1 MKTAANT
8 ADAAIRLTITVLLT
22 TDARLLQLTSLTSA
36 MRTTKVTLR
45 SANLGTSSHFAR
57 CSGFSFDL
65 LPPSAAE
72 SSNPSDAPNAPR
84 LSLEVDVIS
93 LQTSLSATLRMA
105 TLVLTLTVG
114 TLASAQGYQ
123 YSELAD
129 FSLAHIFGG
138 VTLNGAVYGAVGIA
152 PGSYGYV
159 FCNQ

>member
-1 MKTAANT
+1 
-8 ADAAIRLTITVLLT
+8 
-22 TDARLLQLTSLTSA
+22 
-36 MRTTKVTLR
+36 
-45 SANLGTSSHFAR
+45 
-57 CSGFSFDL
+57 
-65 LPPSAAE
+65 
-72 SSNPSDAPNAPR
+72 
-84 LSLEVDVIS
+84 
-93 LQTSLSATLRMA
+93 MA